1 MGLGIRAVEESRR
14 RRGFRGAR
22 EALFLLRRPR
32 AKAKFMGMN
41 GWAGSLVRCKIIC
54 RNSVCKTMWQTMRS
68 CTKMIFSK
76 QPWATKT
83 NSMVKVK
90 KKKNARNACEHMLSA
105 DGKTLRKRSRGR
117 IKHRQDR
124 RVNYRQQRCQEALQ
138 QVPCLTI
145 SPASEPLH
153 QTL

>member
-1 MGLGIRAVEESRR
+1 MDGLVA
-14 RRGFRGAR
+14 
-22 EALFLLRRPR
+22 
-32 AKAKFMGMN
+32 
-41 GWAGSLVRCKIIC
+41 WCKIVC

-68 CTKMIFSK
+68 CTKMIFGK

-105 DGKTLRKRSRGR
+105 DGKTPRKRSRGR